1 MKKSFSIVLAF
12 WCSVWSYGQ
21 GKIDIID
28 HNHVALQVRDIQIA
42 AKFYAEILQ
51 LESIPV
57 PENLKAIRAWFK
69 VGDYQ
74 IHLLDKRVEQLHD
87 DRNGRHIALFVKS
100 IDASAKYLD
109 EVGVKYHSQVRF
121 DGVRQLYLSD
131 PDGHLIELN
140 QKS

>member
-1 MKKSFSIVLAF
+1 MKKYFSIFLF
-12 WCSVWSYGQ
+12 LWCTTWLIGQ

-28 HNHVALQVRDIQIA
+28 HNHVALQVKDLQVA

-57 PENLKAIRAWFK
+57 PENLKAVRAWFK

-74 IHLLDKRVEQLHD
+74 IHLLDNRVEPLHD

-100 IDASAKYLD
+100 IDSAAKYLD
-109 EVGVKYHSQVRF
+109 QLGVKYHSQVRF
-121 DGVRQLYLSD
+121 DGVRQLYLAD